1 MRLSSANGLFWHF
14 LVRVQFLSFCLLIT
28 AAANLF
34 ASQSVIIESDGYAC
48 MGDDK
53 SRKQTEQ
60 AAVADAKR
68 KATESAVSYITSE
81 TQIKDALLEKD
92 LLSAYSRAQV
102 KQLQELMKEWYRDA
116 GIGDCYRVKLKV
128 EVMPDEK
135 ALAGLSG
142 KNQETLEN
150 NPAAPLAVKLWS
162 DKSEYRQGEKIK
174 VYLKGNKPFF
184 AKIVYR
190 DAQGEQVQLLP
201 NPYRKNNYFNGGV
214 VYELPSGE
222 DRFDLE
228 VSPPFGVENLTV
240 YASTSELG
248 ELTVTANNAVYAIN
262 NKADEV
268 ASGTRGVKLTAKST
282 GGKKQAAEFSE
293 AAQVIKTKP

>member
-1 MRLSSANGLFWHF
+1 MLTCA
-14 LVRVQFLSFCLLIT
+14 FCLVVIS
-28 AAANLF
+28 ASNVF

-60 AAVADAKR
+60 SAVADAKR

-102 KQLQELMKEWYRDA
+102 KQLQELMKEWYKDA

-128 EVMPDEK
+128 EVIPDEK
-135 ALAGLSG
+135 VLAALSG
-142 KNQETLEN
+142 KGQEHLEN
-150 NPAAPLAVKLWS
+150 SPSAPLAVKLWS
-162 DKSEYRQGEKIK
+162 DKSDYRQGEKIRI
-174 VYLKGNKPFF
+174 YLKGNKPFF
-184 AKIVYR
+184 AKVVYK

-228 VSPPFGVENLTV
+228 VSPPFGLENLTV

-248 ELTVTANNAVYAIN
+248 ELSVSANDAVYAIK
-262 NKADEV
+262 NKSDDV
-268 ASGTRGVKLTAKST
+268 ATGTRGVKLTSKASN
-282 GGKKQAAEFSE
+282 GKHQTAEFSE
-293 AAQVIKTKP
+293 STQIIKTNP

>member
-1 MRLSSANGLFWHF
+1 MRFPTKPLLKHAFMLRQILIICVFIISA
-14 LVRVQFLSFCLLIT
+14 S
-28 AAANLF
+28 NLF

-48 MGDDK
+48 MGEDK

-60 AAVADAKR
+60 SAVADAKR

-81 TQIKDALLEKD
+81 THIKDAMLEKD

-102 KQLQELMKEWYRDA
+102 KQLQEMMKEWYKDA

-128 EVMPDEK
+128 EVIPDEK
-135 ALAGLSG
+135 ALASLSG
-142 KNQETLEN
+142 KGQETLEN
-150 NPAAPLAVKLWS
+150 SPSAPLSVKLWS
-162 DKSEYRQGEKIK
+162 DKNDYRQGEKIK
-174 VYLKGNKPFF
+174 LYLKGNKPFF
-184 AKIVYR
+184 AKVVYK

-201 NPYRKNNYFNGGV
+201 NPHRKNNYFNGGV

-228 VSPPFGVENLTV
+228 VSPPFGIENVTV

-248 ELTVTANNAVYAIN
+248 ELSVTANNSVFAIK
-262 NKADEV
+262 NKSEEI
-268 ASGTRGVKLTAKST
+268 ASGTRGVKLSSKTSA
-282 GGKKQAAEFSE
+282 GKLQTAEFSE
-293 AAQVIKTKP
+293 SALTIKTNP

>member
-1 MRLSSANGLFWHF
+1 MYISTNSSLKRALMRQIIIILCLISS
-14 LVRVQFLSFCLLIT
+14 S
-28 AAANLF
+28 NLF

-48 MGDDK
+48 MGEDK

-60 AAVADAKR
+60 SAVADAKR

-81 TQIKDALLEKD
+81 THIKDAMLEKD

-102 KQLQELMKEWYRDA
+102 KQLQELMKEWYKDA

-128 EVMPDEK
+128 EVIPDEK
-135 ALAGLSG
+135 ALAAISG
-142 KNQETLEN
+142 KGQESLES
-150 NPAAPLAVKLWS
+150 NPSAPLAVKLWS
-162 DKSEYRQGEKIK
+162 DKSDYRQGERIK
-174 VYLKGNKPFF
+174 LYLKGNKPFF
-184 AKIVYR
+184 AKVVYK

-201 NPYRKNNYFNGGV
+201 NPHRKNNYFNGGV

-228 VSPPFGVENLTV
+228 VSPPFGLEKVTV

-248 ELTVTANNAVYAIN
+248 ELSVTANNAVYAIR
-262 NKADEV
+262 NKSDEV
-268 ASGTRGVKLTAKST
+268 ATGTRGVILTAKNSS
-282 GGKKQAAEFSE
+282 GKNQTAEFSE
-293 AAQVIKTKP
+293 FTQNIKTNP

>member
-1 MRLSSANGLFWHF
+1 MRFPTLLAQHTFII
-14 LVRVQFLSFCLLIT
+14 CLLTIS
-28 AAANLF
+28 ASNLF

-48 MGDDK
+48 MGEDK

-60 AAVADAKR
+60 SAVADAKR

-81 TQIKDALLEKD
+81 THLKDAMLEKD

-102 KQLQELMKEWYRDA
+102 KQLQELMKEWYKDA

-128 EVMPDEK
+128 EVIPDEK
-135 ALAGLSG
+135 ALATLSG
-142 KNQETLEN
+142 KGQEALESS
-150 NPAAPLAVKLWS
+150 PSAPLSVKLWS
-162 DKSEYRQGEKIK
+162 DKSDYRQGEKIRI
-174 VYLKGNKPFF
+174 YLKGNKPFF
-184 AKIVYR
+184 AKVVYK

-201 NPYRKNNYFNGGV
+201 NPHRKNNYFNGGV

-228 VSPPFGVENLTV
+228 VSPPFGLENLTV

-248 ELTVTANNAVYAIN
+248 ELSVTANNAVYAIK
-262 NKADEV
+262 NKSDEV
-268 ASGTRGVKLTAKST
+268 ASGTRGVKLTSKGS
-282 GGKKQAAEFSE
+282 GGKNQTAEFSE
-293 AAQVIKTKP
+293 SSQTIRTNP